1 MAGMVEIEQAMRACQ
16 APNMFLFFNFSGHGA
31 APLTRM
37 QPLHWIRVLRVDFWC
52 CAGTRV
58 RDVSGDEADGMDEA
72 L

>member
-37 QPLHWIRVLRVDFWC
+37 QPLN
-52 CAGTRV
+52 
-58 RDVSGDEADGMDEA
+58 
-72 L
+72 